1 MVFPMN
7 INRHS
12 FLRCPLLA
20 VAVALVG
27 LVLLPRIVGADVDT
41 PVTEVYTW
49 TAPTEG
55 TAVAYYMVQI
65 MVNDVDIVTLDP
77 VFSEEVSVV
86 MQYGNK
92 YRVRV
97 AGVDAAGHRGPY
109 SPWSIPYTPELDP
122 PDF

>member
-1 MVFPMN
+1 MK

-20 VAVALVG
+20 VSVALVG
-27 LVLLPRIVGADVDT
+27 LVSLPRIVGADVDT

-55 TAVAYYMVQI
+55 TAVAYYMVQV
-65 MVNDVDIVTLDP
+65 MVNDVDTMTLDP
-77 VFSEEVSVV
+77 VFSEEVSVG

-109 SPWSIPYTPELDP
+109 SSWSIPYTPELDP